1 MSCFIGVFDSFRHCF
16 NPKSIKKTPDCHTA
30 YYDKFVQA
38 KKPIRVAITGV
49 AGQIGYALLPMI
61 ANGDMFGPNQEVII
75 QGVDLNNDAV
85 KENLKGIQ
93 MELDDGYY
101 PLLKQVI
108 FTTDPNVA
116 FQDADVAILL
126 GAFPRKQGMERK
138 DLMEKNISI
147 FKTMGTAI
155 EKNASKNI
163 KVLVV
168 GNPANTNCLVCS
180 EFAPSIPKQN
190 FTALTRLDH
199 NRARGQIAL
208 RAGAQLPDVKGITIW
223 GNHSSTQY
231 PDVNH
236 GTIGGKPVS
245 TVLSSDAAWLKS
257 EFIEMIQKRGAAIIN
272 ARKASSA
279 LSAAR
284 GITNHVH
291 DWICGTDAA
300 GEIVSMA
307 VYTDGSDGYGIDKG
321 LIYSFPC
328 VCRGGGKFEIVKGL
342 PIDDFSREKLKVTE
356 KELIEERELAF
367 QITKA

>member
-1 MSCFIGVFDSFRHCF
+1 MSCFVGCFDTFREVF
-16 NPKSIKKTPDCHTA
+16 NPKSIRGKDIHA
-30 YYDKFVQA
+30 SYYLNMVQP

-61 ANGDMFGPNQEVII
+61 ANGDMFGPDQEVII
-75 QGVDLNNDAV
+75 QGVDLNIEAV
-85 KENLKGIQ
+85 RENLKGIQ

-155 EKNASKNI
+155 EKNASKDI
-163 KVLVV
+163 KILVV
-168 GNPANTNCLVCS
+168 GNPANTNCLVVS
-180 EFAPSIPKQN
+180 KYAPSIPKKN
-190 FTALTRLDH
+190 FSALTRLDH

-208 RAGAQLPDVKGITIW
+208 KAGVQLSQVKNVCIW

-231 PDVNH
+231 PDVCH
-236 GTIGGKPVS
+236 GTINGVPVES
-245 TVLSSDAAWLKS
+245 ALAKDKAWLKGD
-257 EFIEMIQKRGAAIIN
+257 FISMIQTRGAAIIT

-284 GITNHVH
+284 GISNHMH
-291 DWICGTDAA
+291 DWICGTDVA
-300 GEIVSMA
+300 GEFVSMA
-307 VYTDGSDGYGIDKG
+307 VFTDGSDGYGVDKG
-321 LIYSFPC
+321 LIYSFPVMC
-328 VCRGGGKFEIVKGL
+328 KGKGEYEIVKGL
-342 PIDDFSREKLKVTE
+342 PFDDFSRLNMKATE
-356 KELIEERELAF
+356 QELIEERTLAF
-367 QITKA
+367 SLVG

>member
-1 MSCFIGVFDSFRHCF
+1 MSCFVGCFDGIRECF
-16 NPKSIKKTPDCHTA
+16 NPKSIKGGKDVHAA
-30 YYDKFVQA
+30 YYQKFVQP

-61 ANGDMFGPNQEVII
+61 ANGDMFGPDQEVII
-75 QGVDLNNDAV
+75 QGVDLNLDAV

-116 FQDADVAILL
+116 FRDADVAILL

-138 DLMEKNISI
+138 ELMEKNISI

-155 EKNASKNI
+155 EQNASKNI
-163 KVLVV
+163 RVLVV
-168 GNPANTNCLVCS
+168 GNPANTNCLVCQKY
-180 EFAPSIPKQN
+180 APSIPPKN
-190 FTALTRLDH
+190 FSALTRLDH

-208 RAGAQLPDVKGITIW
+208 RANVKLTEVKNVIIW

-231 PDVNH
+231 PDVCH
-236 GTIGGKPVS
+236 GTVS
-245 TVLSSDAAWLKS
+245 GRPIEQVLQKDKQWLKS
-257 EFIEMIQKRGAAIIN
+257 EFIEMIQKRGAAIIS

-291 DWICGTDAA
+291 DWMCGTPP
-300 GEIVSMA
+300 GEYVSMA
-307 VYTDGSDGYGIDKG
+307 VFTEENNGYDVAKG
-321 LIYSFPC
+321 LMYSFPVQC
-328 VCRGGGKFEIVKGL
+328 NGKGDYEIVKGL
-342 PIDDFSREKLKVTE
+342 PVDDFSREKMKSTE
-356 KELIEERELAF
+356 AELLEERELAL
-367 QITKA
+367 KLVN

>member
-1 MSCFIGVFDSFRHCF
+1 MSCFVGCFEAFRECF
-16 NPKSIKKTPDCHTA
+16 NPKSIKGRNVHSN
-30 YYDKFVQA
+30 YYEKFVQP

-61 ANGDMFGPNQEVII
+61 ANGDMFGPDQEVII
-75 QGVDLNNDAV
+75 QGVDLNIEAV

-108 FTTDPNVA
+108 FTTDPNIA
-116 FQDADVAILL
+116 FRDADVAVLL

-138 DLMEKNISI
+138 ELMEKNISI
-147 FKTMGTAI
+147 FKTMGTAM
-155 EKNASKNI
+155 EQHASKNI

-180 EFAPSIPKQN
+180 HFAPSIPKKN
-190 FTALTRLDH
+190 FSALTRLDH

-208 RAGAQLPDVKGITIW
+208 RANVKLSEVKNIIIW

-231 PDVNH
+231 PDVCH
-236 GTIGGKPVS
+236 GTVGGRPVEQ
-245 TVLSSDAAWLKS
+245 VLQRDAGWLKRD
-257 EFIEMIQKRGAAIIN
+257 FIEMIQKRGAAIIN

-284 GITNHVH
+284 AITNHVH
-291 DWICGTDAA
+291 DWFCGTPA
-300 GEIVSMA
+300 GEYVSMA
-307 VYTDGSDGYGIDKG
+307 VHTEGNDGYGINKG
-321 LIYSFPC
+321 LMYSFPVTC
-328 VCRGGGKFEIVKGL
+328 NGKGDWEIVKGL
-342 PIDDFSREKLKVTE
+342 SIDDFSRQKMKATE
-356 KELIEERELAF
+356 QELVEERELAL
-367 QITKA
+367 KLVA

>member
-1 MSCFIGVFDSFRHCF
+1 MSCFVGCFDGLREVF
-16 NPKSIKKTPDCHTA
+16 NPKSIKGKDVHA
-30 YYDKFVQA
+30 SYYLNMLQP
-38 KKPIRVAITGV
+38 KKPLRVAITGV

-61 ANGDMFGPNQEVII
+61 ANGDMFGPDQEVII
-75 QGVDLNNDAV
+75 QGVDLNIEAV
-85 KENLKGIQ
+85 RENLKGIQ

-147 FKTMGTAI
+147 FKAMGTAI
-155 EKNASKNI
+155 EKNASKDI

-180 EFAPSIPKQN
+180 QFAPSIPKKN
-190 FTALTRLDH
+190 FSALTRLDH

-208 RAGAQLPDVKGITIW
+208 KANVPLSDVANVCIW

-231 PDVNH
+231 PDICH
-236 GTIGGKPVS
+236 GTIGGKPIES
-245 TVLSSDAAWLKS
+245 VLAKEKNWLKGD
-257 EFIEMIQKRGAAIIN
+257 FISMIQTRGAAIIN

-284 GITNHVH
+284 GITNHMH
-291 DWICGTDAA
+291 DWICGTKTA
-300 GEIVSMA
+300 GEYVSMA
-307 VYTDGSDGYGIDKG
+307 VFTDGTDGYGVDKG
-321 LIYSFPC
+321 LMYSFPVQC
-328 VCRGGGKFEIVKGL
+328 KGNGEWEIVKGL
-342 PIDDFSREKLKVTE
+342 PFDDFSRQKMKATE
-356 KELIEERELAF
+356 QELIEERQLAF
-367 QITKA
+367 SITGL

>member
-1 MSCFIGVFDSFRHCF
+1 
-16 NPKSIKKTPDCHTA
+16 
-30 YYDKFVQA
+30 
-38 KKPIRVAITGV
+38 
-49 AGQIGYALLPMI
+49 MI
-61 ANGDMFGPNQEVII
+61 ANGDMFGEREVII
-75 QGVDLNNDAV
+75 QGVDLNIDAV
-85 KENLKGIQ
+85 KANLRGIQ

-101 PLLKQVI
+101 PKLQKVI

-116 FQDADVAILL
+116 FKDADVAILL

-155 EKNASKNI
+155 EQNASKDI

-180 EFAPSIPKQN
+180 KYAPSVPKKN
-190 FTALTRLDH
+190 FSALTRLDH
-199 NRARGQIAL
+199 NRAKGQLAL
-208 RAGAQLPDVKGITIW
+208 KAGVQLSDVKDVIIW

-231 PDVNH
+231 PDTTH
-236 GTIGGKPVS
+236 ATIQGKSADSVIPSSWLQKDFVS
-245 TVLSSDAAWLKS
+245 
-257 EFIEMIQKRGAAIIN
+257 MIQTRGAAIIN

-291 DWICGTDAA
+291 DWICGTVEK
-300 GEIVSMA
+300 GEVISMG
-307 VYTDGSDGYGIDKG
+307 VFTDGADGYDIEKG
-321 LIYSFPC
+321 LIYSFPVTC
-328 VCRGGGKFEIVKGL
+328 SGGGAFEVKKGL
-342 PIDDFSREKLKVTE
+342 TIDSFSMAKMKDTE

-367 QITKA
+367 QLVN